1 MPKGYVE
8 LHHMYVGPLEI
19 LLKQKILNVQSR
31 RKKITLATLRKANL
45 SKGRQ
50 EKTVLVIYNQG
61 I

>member
-1 MPKGYVE
+1 
-8 LHHMYVGPLEI
+8 MYVGPLEI

-61 I
+61 IEVM